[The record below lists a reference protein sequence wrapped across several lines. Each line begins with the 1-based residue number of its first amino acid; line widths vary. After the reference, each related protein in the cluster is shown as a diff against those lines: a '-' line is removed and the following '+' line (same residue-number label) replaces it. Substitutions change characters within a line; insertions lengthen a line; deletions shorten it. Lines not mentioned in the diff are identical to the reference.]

1 MSDIPRHDSL
11 LDDALDRIDQR
22 AEYDDELVDE
32 REFDEGLEDDA
43 DEIYDAGYEAFCQ
56 EESEL

>member
-32 REFDEGLEDDA
+32 REFDEGLEDDGEG
-43 DEIYDAGYEAFCQ
+43 DY
-56 EESEL
+56 